1 MVIVLE
7 KEHSVFKRKKADLAM
22 SKSITLIEALTG
34 FSFSL
39 THLDG
44 TTHIIKS
51 DPGEVIKPGDVRTVE
66 ELGMP
71 IM

>member
-1 MVIVLE
+1 
-7 KEHSVFKRKKADLAM
+7 M
-22 SKSITLIEALTG
+22 SKSITLVEALTG

-44 TTHIIKS
+44 STHIIKS
-51 DPGEVIKPGDVRTVE
+51 EPGEVIKPGDVRTVE